1 MSERLIKLTRF
12 FSMTSSP
19 MEAATETKFDIK
31 VDYRDEDDA
40 RKSNTSMRQKKRS
53 TTLDDEK

>member
-1 MSERLIKLTRF
+1 
-12 FSMTSSP
+12 